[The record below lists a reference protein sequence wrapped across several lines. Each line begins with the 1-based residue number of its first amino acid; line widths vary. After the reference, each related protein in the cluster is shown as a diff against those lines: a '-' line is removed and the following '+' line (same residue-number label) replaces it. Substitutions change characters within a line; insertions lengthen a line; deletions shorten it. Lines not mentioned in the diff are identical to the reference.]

1 MIQLLPA
8 EMVMFITRNGVLAN
22 RESKFNATGDRRKT
36 GNRVVWFTH
45 SSFYHRLPTWS
56 QWTLTV
62 MIWQMRFKK
71 PSE

>member
-45 SSFYHRLPTWS
+45 SSFYHRLPT
-56 QWTLTV
+56 
-62 MIWQMRFKK
+62 
-71 PSE
+71 